1 MGYLTHGKF
10 DEYKTEDVKSMLE
23 GIQRFLAEN
32 I

>member
-1 MGYLTHGKF
+1 MGYLTLR
-10 DEYKTEDVKSMLE
+10 DSQLQRLEDVKSMLE